1 MSKKEKYI
9 TDFVVPEVLNK
20 LKDRFALTSK
30 IQKATESIISKIKRG
45 DYHIDNVNEK
55 DRVFAS
61 HVTNVFLEYKTL
73 SPEWYDVLEKERL
86 IWYLR
91 DSLII
96 ASNFMYE
103 VEITETDFIKGNFV
117 LTITFHKRR

>member
-1 MSKKEKYI
+1 MTKEEYI

-20 LKDRFALTSK
+20 LKDRFALISK
-30 IQKATESIISKIKRG
+30 VQKATESIISKIKRG
-45 DYHIDNVNEK
+45 DYQIDNVNEK
-55 DRVFAS
+55 DRDFAF

-91 DSLII
+91 DSLIS
-96 ASNFMYE
+96 ASNFKYE
-103 VEITETDFIKGNFV
+103 VEITETDFIKGNFILAV
-117 LTITFHKRR
+117 TFHKRR

>member
-1 MSKKEKYI
+1 MTKKEKYI

-45 DYHIDNVNEK
+45 DYQIDNVDEK
-55 DRVFAS
+55 DRDFAF

-91 DSLII
+91 DSLIV